1 MKFIIPIF
9 IIFICFACNSPSNSQ
24 SNTDVSFTNSEVNV
38 EENEQ
43 EIKTERTKLK
53 NEPIKIGTDKVL
65 FKSFGTEPFWSL
77 EVRKSGILFSN
88 SGIDSTL
95 FAYKEP
101 IAATARPVEYFMTY
115 FLEDQ
120 DGKPAQL
127 VVKKGEECPCSDGMS
142 DKDYSYHAFFL
153 YDNQMFEGCGEK

>member
-9 IIFICFACNSPSNSQ
+9 IVFLCFSCNSPSNSQ
-24 SNTDVSFTNSEVNV
+24 ASTDVSFTNSEVNA
-38 EENEQ
+38 EENQQ
-43 EIKTERTKLK
+43 EIKTETTKIK
-53 NEPIKIGTDKVL
+53 NEPIKIGTDNVL
-65 FKSFGTEPFWSL
+65 FKSFGTEPFWSA
-77 EVRKSGILFSN
+77 EVRKSGILFSKY
-88 SGIDSTL
+88 GLDSIT
-95 FAYKEP
+95 FKYVEP
-101 IAATARPVEYFMTY
+101 VGAESRPAEYFMTY

-127 VVKKGEECPCSDGMS
+127 IVKKAEDCGCSDGMS